1 MCATW
6 FWIVWFD
13 QEKWDLLLGFE
24 YDYHCPDKLN
34 YSISHPNTRS
44 TRACIKMLF
53 KHDEN
58 VVSHIM
64 SVRNHSGTLSN
75 CLIHRRKSVR
85 RCKTNIGHSCKAKV
99 EKSKHGTHAP
109 TYQGLKKEIVS
120 TTTSLQFFCFV
131 EMTLIVASRVARRNG
146 CLIGQI
152 SQLFARWRLEQMY
165 TRCGVCIGG
174 CMISTTTMCATVIT
188 SSFVDNAKHSD
199 MLVTF
204 LCSN

>member
-1 MCATW
+1 MII
-6 FWIVWFD
+6 IV
-13 QEKWDLLLGFE
+13 QTKWTTPSLTLTQGQLGLALR
-24 YDYHCPDKLN
+24 C
-34 YSISHPNTRS
+34 YSNMMRMWCLTSLVWWNQ
-44 TRACIKMLF
+44 
-53 KHDEN
+53 
-58 VVSHIM
+58 
-64 SVRNHSGTLSN
+64 SVRNHSGTFSN
-75 CLIHRRKSVR
+75 CLIHWRKNVR
-85 RCKTNIGHSCKAKV
+85 RWKTNIGHSCKAKV
-99 EKSKHGTHAP
+99 EKNKHGTPAP

-152 SQLFARWRLEQMY
+152 SQLFAEWRLEQMY
-165 TRCGVCIGG
+165 TECSVCIGG

-188 SSFVDNAKHSD
+188 SSFVDNAKPSD